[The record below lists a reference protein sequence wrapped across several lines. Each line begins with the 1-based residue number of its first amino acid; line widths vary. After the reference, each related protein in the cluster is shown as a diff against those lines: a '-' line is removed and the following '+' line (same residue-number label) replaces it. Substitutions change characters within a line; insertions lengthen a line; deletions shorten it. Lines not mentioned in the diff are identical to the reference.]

1 MDTSVDSMLDCDN
14 KSNGEIRE
22 ELSHM
27 SFEDLQKLKE
37 KLGSKVYN
45 STMFG
50 SRPINKRTFRIESR
64 DKPTEMS
71 AKKPV
76 SRFMQA
82 IRVKKHAARDPRF
95 DTLCGT
101 YNEKAFKNAY
111 SFLDKAKENDL
122 KTLKE
127 ELKTTEDPKTIKKIK
142 YLIQRLENQLREE
155 SRKKQ
160 REESKKAEQKAI
172 IEAIERGEKPQ
183 YKKKSEKKILDLVSQ
198 YEELKNTGKLKK
210 HIQRLRKKSAGK
222 DKKRFA
228 ASSED

>member
-1 MDTSVDSMLDCDN
+1 
-14 KSNGEIRE
+14 
-22 ELSHM
+22 M

-45 STMFG
+45 STIFG

-82 IRVKKHAARDPRF
+82 IRIKKHAARDPRF
-95 DTLCGT
+95 DSLCGT

-155 SRKKQ
+155 SRKKH

-172 IEAIERGEKPQ
+172 LEAIERGEKPQ
-183 YKKKSEKKILDLVSQ
+183 YKKKCKYIQYFFFNVSDYIVIFLLLLTAEKKILDLVSQ